1 MTAVIDPPMPQPEN
15 RDSSTEVLR
24 ALVTRNAGPLIAVV
38 AAVCWLAGFRTI
50 DPTTLGSFGI
60 LPALSPVLLI
70 AYPLLAVGFVIE
82 LRGRQR
88 GWALTMITIMAV
100 LAVYA
105 LQPAAEPVGRLPVAW
120 LHVGF
125 SDYIAAHGE
134 ILHNFDA
141 RFSWPGFFS
150 FLALLTGASGV
161 KDSSVLISF
170 APVVLT
176 GTATIAV
183 RAIAL
188 SVFGPGRIAWLAAWI
203 FLIGNW
209 TEQDYLSPQGSTFL
223 LLLAGLAVTFRYL
236 TRPGLLEPV
245 AKGQFLRPPVPANTP
260 MERLFAQGL
269 VLVLAFALAPS
280 HQLSPYMLAGL
291 LFILLLCGRLW
302 SRWLP
307 FLVLLAAVV
316 WFVLGARD
324 FWIGQLHEITGSI
337 GNLSSSVN
345 QGFDQRLSDNAGR
358 SAMLDVR
365 VGITLVVGAMA
376 AIGAFLLR
384 RKKKRSLTLVLMA
397 ITAFGMAVA
406 QPYGGEILIRC
417 YLFALPLFALL
428 GAVLLDDLLAAQFAK
443 PWLRRASIV
452 VGTVVLAGLMFGD
465 VTARGGNDA
474 YVAFTRADIDAVQ
487 KAYDVAK
494 NGQTLDTVAAYA
506 PVSEWQRLGQV
517 DQASIEAHCEPFPNP
532 DPCVRKVHPDFL
544 VLNAAQDSYGQIY
557 YGMKPG
563 WISRLGDRLVNSG
576 LYTRIFAQGQSQTLE
591 LSSDVRK

>member
-1 MTAVIDPPMPQPEN
+1 MTAVIDPPPPRPAQGANPA
-15 RDSSTEVLR
+15 DVVR
-24 ALVTRNAGPLIAVV
+24 ALASRNAGPLIAVV
-38 AAVCWLAGFRTI
+38 AAICWLAGFRPI

-70 AYPLLAVGFVIE
+70 AYPLLVVGFVIE
-82 LRGRQR
+82 LLGRQR

-125 SDYIAAHGE
+125 SDYIATHGE
-134 ILHNFDA
+134 VLHDFDA

-176 GTATIAV
+176 GTATILV

-188 SVFGPGRIAWLAAWI
+188 SVFGTGRVAWLAPWI

-209 TEQDYLSPQGSTFL
+209 TEQDYLSPQGSTYL

-245 AKGQFLRPPVPANTP
+245 QKGQFLRPPVPANTP

-345 QGFDQRLSDNAGR
+345 QGFDQRLSTNAGR
-358 SAMLDVR
+358 TAMLDVR
-365 VGITLVVGAMA
+365 IGITVIVGLLA
-376 AIGAFLLR
+376 AVGAFLLR
-384 RKKKRSLTLVLMA
+384 RNGKRSLTLVLMA
-397 ITAFGMAVA
+397 VTAFGMAVA

-428 GAVLLDDLLAAQFAK
+428 GAVLLDDLLTARFGK
-443 PWLRRASIV
+443 PWLRRTALT
-452 VGTVVLAGLMFGD
+452 VGTVIIAGLMFGD
-465 VTARGGNDA
+465 VAARGGNDA

-487 KAYDVAK
+487 KAYDIAK

-506 PVSEWQRLGQV
+506 PVSEWQRLGAV

-544 VLNAAQDSYGQIY
+544 VLNAAQDAYGQIY
-557 YGMKPG
+557 YGMRPG
-563 WISRLGDRLVNSG
+563 WLAALGDRLVDSG
-576 LYTRIFAQGQSQTLE
+576 LYQRIFVQDQSQLLE
-591 LSSDVRK
+591 LSSDVGK